1 MRRLKPRLKEKS
13 FATLNTE
20 SECII
25 RVSFRQ
31 KSLPYISMM
40 YDAKLLGF
48 SSQKVFLTAMMGPE
62 TNGSSVRVSFLILPR
77 KNVTQIK

>member
-1 MRRLKPRLKEKS
+1 MARLKPKHKEKS

-40 YDAKLLGF
+40 CDAKLLDF
-48 SSQKVFLTAMMGPE
+48 SSQKVFLTTMMGPE
-62 TNGSSVRVSFLILPR
+62 TNGSSVRV
-77 KNVTQIK
+77 